1 MRGEVCIG
9 SASFLSLASL
19 ILLIFVHIGQ
29 INTSSVGKG
38 VSMVKV
44 NTSGYDDALT
54 IITLDPIVGV
64 HATNASAPLQA
75 RTGLRELYLFGLYS
89 FCGYTNETAGA
100 CSNRTVGMQFRP
112 YPILTS
118 DMAVNYSVLTDGLF
132 DTAFQSQQ
140 PTFRDSSYLGGSTR
154 AAYYMILL
162 GTICTGLAF
171 LTFDRGDVAFIIIA
185 GAMVSFMIPGLA
197 FLYSGLAR
205 RKSALTLV
213 WAVAASNAVT
223 IFQWY
228 FWGYSLALSRSATN
242 GYIGNLRHFGLR
254 KVLAEPSPGSPLI
267 PELLYSFYQMEF
279 ACVTV
284 AILMGGIAERGRV
297 FPAMV
302 FTFVWMTLVYCPL
315 ACWAWGA
322 NGWAFK
328 WGVMDYAGGGPVE
341 IGSGIGGL
349 AYAWA
354 LGRRTEKELINFRP
368 HNVTNVGLGTF
379 ILWFG
384 WIAFNGG
391 SAFGANLR
399 AVMATWNSMVA
410 AAFGGMT
417 WCLLDYRIGRRWT
430 MVGFCSG
437 TIAGLVA
444 ATPSSGFIHPWA
456 SLILGVVAGA
466 ICNFATKI
474 KFLVGIDDALDL
486 FAEHAVGGILG
497 LLFNALFADTEVIA
511 LDGVNL
517 EVAGGWI
524 DHNWKQ
530 LYIQVAYICATCAY
544 TFVMT
549 ALLAKGIDIIPGLK
563 LRNDAKGEE
572 LGMDE
577 VEIGEFATDYV
588 EARRDYLSW
597 YTPQPS
603 TDTKEEVDQHV
614 QHVTAGDRHG
624 RPDLDGVFTNGNGR
638 LSSIAEKEAA

>member
-1 MRGEVCIG
+1 MDPKTGV
-9 SASFLSLASL
+9 LASMSH
-19 ILLIFVHIGQ
+19 LL
-29 INTSSVGKG
+29 K
-38 VSMVKV
+38 
-44 NTSGYDDALT
+44 
-54 IITLDPIVGV
+54 
-64 HATNASAPLQA
+64 
-75 RTGLRELYLFGLYS
+75 
-89 FCGYTNETAGA
+89 
-100 CSNRTVGMQFRP
+100 
-112 YPILTS
+112 
-118 DMAVNYSVLTDGLF
+118 
-132 DTAFQSQQ
+132 
-140 PTFRDSSYLGGSTR
+140 
-154 AAYYMILL
+154 
-162 GTICTGLAF
+162 
-171 LTFDRGDVAFIIIA
+171 FDRGDVAFIIIA

-466 ICNFATKI
+466 ICNFATKV

-497 LLFNALFADTEVIA
+497 LLFNALFADTEIIA

-517 EVAGGWI
+517 GVAGGWI

-530 LYIQVAYICATCAY
+530 LYIQFAYICATCAY

-624 RPDLDGVFTNGNGR
+624 RPDIDGVFTNGNGR
-638 LSSIAEKEAA
+638 LSSIAEKDSA